1 MNYIYKL
8 DAIID
13 RVNIVT
19 IGVFSKKKIAN
30 SYKKIWEGFD
40 GNGIE
45 IECYLNKIELDKVYI
60 DRVLT
65 PYQSEKLKP
74 YLRDYKIEE
83 IGIK

>member
-1 MNYIYKL
+1 MNIYKL

-19 IGVFSKKKIAN
+19 IGVFSKKKIAK
-30 SYKKIWEGFD
+30 SYKKMWESFN
-40 GNGIE
+40 GNGID
-45 IECYLNKIELDKVYI
+45 IECYINKIELDKVDI
-60 DRVLT
+60 DRILT
-65 PYQSEKLKP
+65 PYQSENIKP